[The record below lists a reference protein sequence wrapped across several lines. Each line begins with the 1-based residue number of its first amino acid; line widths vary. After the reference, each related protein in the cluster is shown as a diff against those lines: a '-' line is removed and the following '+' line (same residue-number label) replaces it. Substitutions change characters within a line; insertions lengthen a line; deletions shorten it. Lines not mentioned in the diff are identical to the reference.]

1 MATRWRI
8 CTALLFSD
16 VYVLLIAPLMTTW
29 PAPEAIDGG
38 AAPPDV
44 VEPDPPHAASSAS
57 EMLMTVKATGL
68 RGVLVVVVRFIELN
82 ILVLRFCC
90 AM

>member
-1 MATRWRI
+1 
-8 CTALLFSD
+8 
-16 VYVLLIAPLMTTW
+16 
-29 PAPEAIDGG
+29 
-38 AAPPDV
+38 
-44 VEPDPPHAASSAS
+44 
-57 EMLMTVKATGL
+57 MLMTVKATGL